1 MIRIWH
7 VAVFAVALAGGAFAF
22 APAQAFLQSSDDGL
36 SFARANGTIWDA
48 TLTRARIGQF
58 EAGDVG
64 IKVSA
69 SDLLFGRVVAD
80 VDLSGRDIA
89 GAARLQFGM
98 DGERRL
104 TATELLLQGLPVN
117 ETLRLPGETRLRNL
131 DMVLG
136 ANACIS
142 AQGVLES
149 DTLMRSGEVLG
160 VIGPM
165 MSGVAACHGP
175 VGRLVMNGER
185 DGESAQLVL
194 DLANSGAAQ
203 WSIQYRTENP
213 EAAVRLTALGLQLQS
228 DTGSYEKRGAT
239 RWLPF

>member
-7 VAVFAVALAGGAFAF
+7 MTVFVAALVAAAATF
-22 APAQAFLQSSDDGL
+22 APAQAFLHSSDDGL
-36 SFARANGTIWDA
+36 SFARANGTIWNA

-64 IKVSA
+64 IRVSA
-69 SDLLFGRVVAD
+69 GDLLFGRVVAD
-80 VDLSGRDIA
+80 VDMSGRDIA
-89 GAARLQFGM
+89 GAARLQIGM

-104 TATELLLQGLPVN
+104 SATELLLQGVPVN

-136 ANACIS
+136 ADACIS

-160 VIGPM
+160 VNGPM
-165 MSGVAACHGP
+165 MSGAATCHGP
-175 VGRLVMNGER
+175 VGRLVLSGER
-185 DGESAQLVL
+185 DGETAQLVV
-194 DLANSGAAQ
+194 DLSASGAAQ
-203 WSIQYRTENP
+203 WSVNYSTDS
-213 EAAVRLTALGLQLQS
+213 ADVGARLAALGLQPRS
-228 DTGSYEKRGAT
+228 EYGSFEKRGAA